1 MPRPKDTS
9 YEGDPE
15 YAKFEQMISDRKL
28 CPATAKSYRASYR
41 KVRNLLQKPIRDT
54 AEDTAWKTIQ
64 VAEENINTVQALI
77 NICILVRQLEPVMP
91 HDELIQQRTINKKDV
106 DEHLKQA
113 NSFKEL
119 PELSEYDAFVEN
131 LWENCKYREYI
142 VNYLMRHYYVRNQ
155 DLMFDIVDTKT
166 ETLADRC
173 KNYLWVNK
181 SKKCITYIRN
191 LYKTSKIYG
200 QKSYDIKNERFI
212 RAVKCCQK
220 MQYAFPICDDPSL
233 IGYHIT
239 KMSFNKLGE
248 SNCLKI
254 IINHYR
260 DNYQK
265 IKEISQRRGTN
276 MKVLMES
283 YNISYNQENDNSE

>member
-1 MPRPKDTS
+1 
-9 YEGDPE
+9 
-15 YAKFEQMISDRKL
+15 
-28 CPATAKSYRASYR
+28 
-41 KVRNLLQKPIRDT
+41 
-54 AEDTAWKTIQ
+54 
-64 VAEENINTVQALI
+64 
-77 NICILVRQLEPVMP
+77 MP
-91 HDELIQQRTINKKDV
+91 HDELIEQRTINKKDV
-106 DEHLKQA
+106 DDHLKQA

-119 PELSEYDAFVEN
+119 PELAEYDAFVEN
-131 LWENCKYREYI
+131 LWSEGKYREYI
-142 VNYLMRHYYVRNQ
+142 VNYLMRYYYVRNQ

-166 ETLADRC
+166 ETVADRC

-191 LYKTSKIYG
+191 LYKTAKTYG

-283 YNISYNQENDNSE
+283 YNISYNNENDTNSE